1 MKYIYILT
9 TSVIVIYLIL
19 LTLIYIN
26 QRKLLYL
33 PSENNYLDDPINF
46 TYNEFFIEVDKDVKI
61 KSWLIEKDLKKY
73 KTILFL
79 HGNAGNLFNR
89 SYKLNRLNELN
100 LNVLIISWR
109 SFSGNPGKPN
119 ETNLYGDAKKAVKWL
134 NDKGVET
141 ENIILYGESLGTG
154 VAVEIGQ
161 TNKFNSIILESPY
174 TSMVKA
180 AKIYYPYL
188 PVKFLLK
195 DKYESEKKIK
205 NIKTPILIMHGKKD
219 NIVPF
224 YMGKK
229 LFEIANK
236 PKKFLQIEE
245 DDHMLSFNDSLL
257 LEIKNFINKY

>member
-1 MKYIYILT
+1 MKYIYILI
-9 TSVIVIYLIL
+9 TSAIVIYLIL

-46 TYNEFFIEVDKDVKI
+46 TYNEFFIEVDKDIKI

-109 SFSGNPGKPN
+109 SFSGNLGKPN

-134 NDKGVET
+134 NDKGVKT

-174 TSMVKA
+174 TSMIKA

-219 NIVPF
+219 DIVPF

-245 DDHMLSFNDSLL
+245 DDHMLSFNDNLL

>member
-1 MKYIYILT
+1 MKYIYILI
-9 TSVIVIYLIL
+9 TSAIVIYLIL

-134 NDKGVET
+134 NERGVET
-141 ENIILYGESLGTG
+141 KNIILYGESLGTG

-174 TSMVKA
+174 TSMIKA

-195 DKYESEKKIK
+195 DKYDSEKKIK

-229 LFEIANK
+229 LFETANE

-245 DDHMLSFNDSLL
+245 DDHMLSFNDNLL
-257 LEIKNFINKY
+257 LEIQNFINKY